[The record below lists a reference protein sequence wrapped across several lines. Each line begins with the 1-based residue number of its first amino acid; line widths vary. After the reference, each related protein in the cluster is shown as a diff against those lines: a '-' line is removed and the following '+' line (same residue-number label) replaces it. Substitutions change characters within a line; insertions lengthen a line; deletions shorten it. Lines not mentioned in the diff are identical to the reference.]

1 MALKSDAT
9 HWGSLAKSFHWIIV
23 LLILVQATVGLVMV
37 ELPKRPNVIPVFN
50 FHKSLGLTILLLA
63 ILRLGWRAF
72 DRRPAMPSTMPH
84 WQVIG
89 ARSGHLLLY
98 GLLFAVPLSGWL
110 FDSASSLRPLLWWG
124 VVRMP
129 SLTHADKQ
137 FAPIAQGLHEWLFW
151 ALALV
156 AAGHAAFAIV
166 HHFVNRDD
174 VLRRML
180 PGRRLRSS

>member
-1 MALKSDAT
+1 M
-9 HWGSLAKSFHWIIV
+9 
-23 LLILVQATVGLVMV
+23 
-37 ELPKRPNVIPVFN
+37 
-50 FHKSLGLTILLLA
+50 
-63 ILRLGWRAF
+63 
-72 DRRPAMPSTMPH
+72 
-84 WQVIG
+84 
-89 ARSGHLLLY
+89 
-98 GLLFAVPLSGWL
+98 
-110 FDSASSLRPLLWWG
+110 
-124 VVRMP
+124 VRMP